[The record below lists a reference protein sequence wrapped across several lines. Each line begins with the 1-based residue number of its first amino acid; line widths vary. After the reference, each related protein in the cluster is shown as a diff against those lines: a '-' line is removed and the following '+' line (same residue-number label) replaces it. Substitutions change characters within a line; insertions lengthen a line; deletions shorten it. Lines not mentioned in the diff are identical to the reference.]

1 MSESSVFPLSF
12 SAALTVSFD
21 EAVARTREAFAAQG
35 FGVLTEIDVTA
46 TLRTKIGAEIED
58 ILILGACNPTFAHR
72 ALQSTRAVALM
83 MPCNV
88 VVRRDP
94 EDEGHVLVEAL
105 NPAMMVDFAG
115 DGDDAGLAE
124 VAADAASRVAAAVA
138 ALARA

>member
-1 MSESSVFPLSF
+1 
-12 SAALTVSFD
+12 
-21 EAVARTREAFAAQG
+21 
-35 FGVLTEIDVTA
+35 
-46 TLRTKIGAEIED
+46 
-58 ILILGACNPTFAHR
+58 
-72 ALQSTRAVALM
+72 M

-138 ALARA
+138 ALAGA